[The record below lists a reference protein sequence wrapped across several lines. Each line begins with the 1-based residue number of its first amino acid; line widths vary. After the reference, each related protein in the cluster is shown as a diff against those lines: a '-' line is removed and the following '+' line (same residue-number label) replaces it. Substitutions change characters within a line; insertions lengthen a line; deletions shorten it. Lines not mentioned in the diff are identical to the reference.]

1 MKIDYDKFD
10 AAVTETKNITN
21 TLNACMS
28 DITTNMSAIT
38 YLFGEIRKKSNGETT
53 DKEWKGIVSYAQGIE
68 ELANKIKLTVPSD
81 IKDNTEEK
89 D

>member
-10 AAVTETKNITN
+10 AAITETKNITN

-28 DITTNMSAIT
+28 DIQTNMSAIT
-38 YLFGEIRKKSNGETT
+38 YLFGEIRKKINGETA
-53 DKEWKGIVSYAQGIE
+53 DAEWKGIASYAQGII
-68 ELANKIKLTVPSD
+68 ELATKIKLTVPSD